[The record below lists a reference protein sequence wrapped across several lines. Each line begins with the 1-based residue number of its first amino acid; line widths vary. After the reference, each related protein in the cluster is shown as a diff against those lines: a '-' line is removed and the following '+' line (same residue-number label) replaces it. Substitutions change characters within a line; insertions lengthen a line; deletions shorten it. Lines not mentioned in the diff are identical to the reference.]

1 MKYLK
6 YLLVAAIAILTCS
19 ACSEK
24 NELPEA
30 PVGSADPDYLVLF
43 YGIGGDNIDGTILS
57 NVYMALDAG
66 TDDNVQMTFQLK
78 MSPEFQEAH
87 PGSNGTRR
95 FTGEDNTAL
104 KGTFKAVSESYP
116 ILHYS
121 KVDDFFAQL
130 KTEKIGGADYNMTC
144 ADSLTAF
151 IKWSKDKYPTAKR
164 TILVMAGH
172 GHGWSLKED
181 GVKELAGTRGILTDK
196 NNSNDFLSLN
206 ATVTAVKNAGNV
218 DVIYNDACMMCMYE
232 NLYGYAE
239 CAKYCLAS
247 FELTP
252 SLGGNYTT
260 FINLLKE
267 ADSTDEGLEKTMQK
281 YCDHCLG
288 GEWWSKDEYSDL
300 GFYNLTKLDNLTK
313 AMKDVVDT
321 MVGDD
326 KNGEYISKAF
336 LNCEIVDTH
345 ITKVQGDIF
354 HDAVQELMK
363 RDEVNLS
370 DSQEVLHW
378 IGSVYQSHDEKY
390 AGVMKELDDA
400 CEYWADFSVYS
411 FSFADLLRNLDNA
424 LTEAGVADNPYSALR
439 KNFLTA
445 LKEVAYIRCTTPKS
459 ITGIDPAYELC
470 SPGIFIIPFTLEL
483 YEFVLNTNTMVYVTH
498 VDDAKK
504 VYQNTAFDK
513 QVKWSRMLDKIDVF
527 PSILYNLIRSE
538 IK

>member
-6 YLLVAAIAILTCS
+6 FLFVAAIAILTCS
-19 ACSEK
+19 ACSDK

-121 KVDDFFAQL
+121 KIDDFFAQL
-130 KTEKIGGADYNMTC
+130 KTEKIGGADYNMSC

-321 MVGDD
+321 MVSDD

-336 LNCEIVDTH
+336 LNCEI
-345 ITKVQGDIF
+345 I
-354 HDAVQELMK
+354 DAKPSIAEDFFSKYTIEIMK
-363 RDEVNLS
+363 KDLNNLS
-370 DSQEVLHW
+370 PQEMLHW
-378 IGSVYQSHDEKY
+378 IGSNYGNFES
-390 AGVMKELDDA
+390 
-400 CEYWADFSVYS
+400 ADLQTDINFVIEFICDVFEHS
-411 FSFADLLRNLDNA
+411 FSLTDLLRNLDNS
-424 LTEAGVADNPYSALR
+424 LSEAGVTDNPYSALR
-439 KNFLTA
+439 KNFITA
-445 LKEVAYIRCTTPKS
+445 LKEVAYIRCTTPKP
-459 ITGIDPAYELC
+459 ITDIDSAYELC
-470 SPGIFIIPFTLEL
+470 SPGIFIVPLSSQKL
-483 YEFVLNTNTMVYVTH
+483 Y
-498 VDDAKK
+498 DDDRNLKNYNAIHSVEEASKC
-504 VYQNTAFDK
+504 YQGTVFNQ
-513 QVKWSRMLDKIDVF
+513 QVKWSRMLEKLDVI
-527 PSILYNLIRSE
+527 PSMLTNPIRRE